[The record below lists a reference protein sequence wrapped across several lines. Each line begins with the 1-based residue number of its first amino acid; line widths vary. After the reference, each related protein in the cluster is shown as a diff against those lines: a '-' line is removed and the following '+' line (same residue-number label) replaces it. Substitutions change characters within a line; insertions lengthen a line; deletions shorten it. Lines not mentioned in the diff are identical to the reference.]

1 MFCHKCGGE
10 VPGNVRFCHRCGVKL
25 HEPIPQP
32 SVSAQPI
39 PTTAVGV
46 ARRKRRPTK
55 KQMIALLSSV
65 LAIVLL
71 LSVGLLSSDGN
82 IQKNAERVMYLEMY
96 DGRNKLIGSASG
108 FFIVNGRTL
117 VTNYHV
123 IEDAHSITVHTADG
137 RRSTK
142 ATTVLAYDKR
152 ADLAILRCDA
162 DLGVKPLGL
171 ADSDAAEQGDKI
183 FAVGYPL
190 GLSNTMSD
198 GIISSRYYDNGV
210 DVLQITAAISHG
222 SSGGAVFNERGAVIG
237 VTSAYY
243 DGGQNLNI
251 AVASNTVRRIYEN
264 RSGAPTTL
272 ATLNR

>member
-25 HEPIPQP
+25 HEPVPQP
-32 SVSAQPI
+32 SVSVQPI

-46 ARRKRRPTK
+46 ARRKRRPIK
-55 KQMIALLSSV
+55 KQMIALVSGI

-71 LSVGLLSSDGN
+71 LSVGLLSSNGN

-108 FFIVNGRTL
+108 FFIEDGRTL

-123 IEDAHSITVHTADG
+123 IEDAYSITVHTADG
-137 RRSTK
+137 SRSTK

-152 ADLAILRCDA
+152 ADLAILRCDT
-162 DLGVKPLGL
+162 DLGVRPLSL
-171 ADSDAAEQGDKI
+171 VDSDTAEQGDKI

-251 AVASNTVRRIYEN
+251 AISSNTVRRIYEKRPN
-264 RSGAPTTL
+264 TPTTL